1 MSPLLPTDRAG
12 ERHRRLTHRSVPL
25 AGLALASL
33 VAGLF
38 AGGLVGSST
47 ERTGRDFADAW
58 RRGDVEAMRA
68 LFTPE
73 TRRRYSAEEVR
84 RTLARA
90 ADTATARSFSIG
102 EPRGERDGA
111 ALLPVRA
118 STNLFGEVRGEVA
131 VPVRDELVEWSPAL
145 AFPGLGRGEQ
155 LTRRTKAPR
164 RAALLSRDGKVLA
177 RGPAGSRSSPEGA
190 GGSVAG
196 TLAPADTREGRRS
209 VRERGFPPTALV
221 GKTGLERAFE
231 PELAGKP
238 GGELLAGR
246 RPLARSRPEAGQP
259 VRTTIDSRLQLAAVT
274 ALGERFGGVAALD
287 ARNGEVR
294 ALAGVAFSAPQPPGS
309 TFKIVTTT
317 AALEAKLT
325 RTGRRYPV
333 QTGAT
338 IDGVSLEN
346 ANGESCGGTFRQSF
360 AHSCNSV
367 FAPLGV
373 RVGAERL
380 VRTAE
385 RYGWNGEPAVD
396 GELVSTLPP
405 AAKIKSPL
413 ELGSTAIG
421 QGKVLATP
429 FRMASV
435 AQTIAQDGVMTEP
448 SLKAGASSPRRRV
461 TSEKVARAIRTYMVD
476 VVRYGTGTAAALP
489 GIRVAGKTGTAELG
503 DTRGPGAMGSDPSN
517 TDAWFTAFAPA
528 RKPRLAVGVLLV
540 RAGSGGESA
549 APVAKA
555 VFKAGLGRGD

>member
-1 MSPLLPTDRAG
+1 MSPLPPTDRAG
-12 ERHRRLTHRSVPL
+12 ERHRRLTQRGAPI
-25 AGLALASL
+25 AGAALVAL

-38 AGGLVGSST
+38 AGGLGGSPA
-47 ERTGRDFADAW
+47 EQTGRDFADAW

-68 LFTPE
+68 LFTPGS
-73 TRRRYSAEEVR
+73 RRRYSVEDVR
-84 RTLARA
+84 RALARA
-90 ADTATARSFSIG
+90 ADTATARRVSFG
-102 EPRGERDGA
+102 EPDEGRDGTV
-111 ALLPVRA
+111 LLPARA
-118 STNLFGEVRGEVA
+118 RTSVFGEVRGDIA
-131 VPVRDELVEWSPAL
+131 VPVSDELVEWSPSL
-145 AFPGLGRGEQ
+145 AFPGLRRGER
-155 LTRRTKAPR
+155 LTRRTEAPT

-177 RGPAGSRSSPEGA
+177 RGPADARSSPAGA
-190 GGSVAG
+190 GGSIAG
-196 TLAPADTREGRRS
+196 TLGLADTREGRRS
-209 VRERGFPPTALV
+209 VRDRGLPASALV

-231 PELAGKP
+231 PELAGRP

-246 RPLARSRPEAGQP
+246 RLLARSRPKAGQP

-317 AALEAKLT
+317 AALEARLT
-325 RTGRRYPV
+325 RTGKRYPV

-385 RYGWNGEPAVD
+385 RYGWNGKPVVD
-396 GELVSTLPP
+396 GELVSTLP
-405 AAKIKSPL
+405 AAARIKSPL

-435 AQTIAQDGVMTEP
+435 AQTIAQEGVMTEP
-448 SLKAGASSPRRRV
+448 SLTAGAPSPRRRV
-461 TSEKVARAIRTYMVD
+461 TSAKVARAIRTYMVD

-489 GIRVAGKTGTAELG
+489 GIGVAGKTGTAELG
-503 DTRGPGAMGSDPSN
+503 DTRGPDAMGSDPSN
-517 TDAWFTAFAPA
+517 TDAWFTAFAPS

-540 RAGSGGESA
+540 KAGAGGESA

-555 VFKAGLGRGD
+555 VLQAGLRR

>member
-1 MSPLLPTDRAG
+1 LSPLLPIDRAG
-12 ERHRRLTHRSVPL
+12 ERHRRLTHRSVPI

-33 VAGLF
+33 VAGLLV
-38 AGGLVGSST
+38 GGLGDSST
-47 ERTGRDFADAW
+47 ERTGRAFADAS
-58 RRGDVEAMRA
+58 RRGDVNAMRA

-73 TRRRYSAEEVR
+73 ARRRYSAEDVR

-90 ADTATARSFSIG
+90 ADTATARSFTIG
-102 EPRGERDGA
+102 EPDGERDGA
-111 ALLPVRA
+111 VLLPVRA
-118 STNLFGEVRGEVA
+118 STSVFGEVRGEVA
-131 VPVRDELVEWSPAL
+131 VPVTDELVEWSPAL
-145 AFPGLGRGEQ
+145 AFPGLRRGER

-164 RAALLSRDGKVLA
+164 RAKLLSRDGKVLA
-177 RGPAGSRSSPEGA
+177 SGPAESRSSPEGA
-190 GGSVAG
+190 GGSIAG
-196 TLAPADTREGRRS
+196 TLGRADTRKGRLS
-209 VRERGFPPTALV
+209 ARERGLAPTVLV

-246 RPLARSRPEAGQP
+246 RVLARSKPKAGQP
-259 VRTTIDSRLQLAAVT
+259 VRTTIDSSLQQAAVA
-274 ALGERFGGVAALD
+274 ALGDRFGGVAALD

-309 TFKIVTTT
+309 TFKIITTT

-325 RTGRRYPV
+325 RTSKRYPV

-385 RYGWNGEPAVD
+385 RYGWNGKPAVD

-405 AAKIKSPL
+405 AARIGSPL

-435 AQTIAQDGVMTEP
+435 AQTIAQEGVMTEP
-448 SLKAGASSPRRRV
+448 SLKAGAASPRRRV

-489 GIRVAGKTGTAELG
+489 GIPVAGKTGTAELG

-540 RAGSGGESA
+540 KAGSGGENA

-555 VFKAGLGRGD
+555 VFQAGLRR

>member
-1 MSPLLPTDRAG
+1 M
-12 ERHRRLTHRSVPL
+12 
-25 AGLALASL
+25 GLALASL
-33 VAGLF
+33 VAGLY

-47 ERTGRDFADAW
+47 ERTARDFADAW
-58 RRGDVEAMRA
+58 RRGEVEAMRA

-73 TRRRYSAEEVR
+73 TRRRYSADEVR
-84 RTLARA
+84 SAFARTAE
-90 ADTATARSFSIG
+90 TATARSFSIG
-102 EPRGERDGA
+102 EPDEERGGA

-118 STNLFGEVRGEVA
+118 STSAFGEVSGEVA
-131 VPVRDELVEWSPAL
+131 VPVTDELVEWSPSL
-145 AFPGLGRGEQ
+145 AFPGLRRGEQ
-155 LTRRTKAPR
+155 LTRKTNAPR

-177 RGPAGSRSSPEGA
+177 RGPAGSRSSPQGA
-190 GGSVAG
+190 GGSIAG
-196 TLAPADTREGRRS
+196 TLGRPDSRKARRS
-209 VRERGFPPTALV
+209 ARERGLPPSALV

-246 RPLARSRPEAGQP
+246 RVLARSRPKPGQA
-259 VRTTIDSRLQLAAVT
+259 VRTTIDSRLQLAAVA
-274 ALGERFGGVAALD
+274 ALGERLGGVAALD

-309 TFKIVTTT
+309 TFKLITTT
-317 AALEAKLT
+317 AALEAEVT
-325 RTGRRYPV
+325 RTGKRYPV

-338 IDGVSLEN
+338 IDGVRLEN
-346 ANGESCGGTFRQSF
+346 ANGESCGGTFRASF

-385 RYGWNGEPAVD
+385 RYGWNGKPAVD

-448 SLKAGASSPRRRV
+448 SLKAGAASPRRRV

-476 VVRYGTGTAAALP
+476 VVRYGTGTAAAVP
-489 GIRVAGKTGTAELG
+489 GAQVAGKTGTAELG
-503 DTRGPGAMGSDPSN
+503 DTRGPGAVGSDPSN

-528 RKPRLAVGVLLV
+528 RAPRLAVGVLLV
-540 RAGSGGESA
+540 KAGAGGQSA
-549 APVAKA
+549 APVAKT
-555 VFKAGLGRGD
+555 VFEAGLRSGG

>member
-1 MSPLLPTDRAG
+1 MA
-12 ERHRRLTHRSVPL
+12 
-25 AGLALASL
+25 L
-33 VAGLF
+33 VAGLL
-38 AGGLVGSST
+38 AGGVGGSPAQQ
-47 ERTGRDFADAW
+47 TGRDFADAW

-68 LFTPE
+68 LFTPGS
-73 TRRRYSAEEVR
+73 RRVYSSEDVR
-84 RTLARA
+84 RALVRA
-90 ADTATARSFSIG
+90 AETATARRISFG
-102 EPRGERDGA
+102 EPGEERDGA
-111 ALLPVRA
+111 FLLPLRA
-118 STNLFGEVRGEVA
+118 STSVFGEVSGEVV
-131 VPVRDELVEWSPAL
+131 VPLDGELVEWSPAL
-145 AFPGLGRGEQ
+145 AFPGLRRGER
-155 LTRRTKAPR
+155 LTRRTETPP
-164 RAALLSRDGKVLA
+164 RAALLSRDGTVLA
-177 RGPAGSRSSPEGA
+177 QGPAESRSSPEGA
-190 GGSVAG
+190 GGSIAG
-196 TLAPADTREGRRS
+196 TLGPADTRAGRRS
-209 VRERGFPPTALV
+209 VRERGLPRSALV

-231 PELAGKP
+231 PELAGRP

-246 RPLARSRPEAGQP
+246 RLLARSRPKAGRP
-259 VRTTIDSRLQLAAVT
+259 VRTTIDSRLQLAAVA

-325 RTGRRYPV
+325 RTGKRYPV
-333 QTGAT
+333 QTAAT

-385 RYGWNGEPAVD
+385 RYGWNGKPAVD
-396 GELVSTLPP
+396 GELVSTLP
-405 AAKIKSPL
+405 AAARIKSPL

-435 AQTIAQDGVMTEP
+435 AQTIAQGGVMTEP
-448 SLKAGASSPRRRV
+448 SLKAGAPSPRRRV
-461 TSEKVARAIRTYMVD
+461 TSAEVARAIRTYMVD
-476 VVRYGTGTAAALP
+476 VVRYGTGTAAAVP
-489 GIRVAGKTGTAELG
+489 GIGVAGKTGTAELA

-517 TDAWFTAFAPA
+517 TDAWFTAFAPS

-540 RAGSGGESA
+540 KAGAGGETA

-555 VFKAGLGRGD
+555 VLEAGLRR